1 MSKLFN
7 WAAARLVAA
16 FALALPLAAMA
27 IDYTGTDYEPWS
39 YSAGC
44 VAWRATESLFHAST
58 VVDVPADGTIVE
70 GDAYAFGTGHPW
82 QVFASNQS
90 AYSEPGKV
98 LVYDVAGKTAA
109 SDAQFTPLSFGGMWV
124 KVLQAEGI
132 PYSIT
137 DNKTDSS
144 DRKVELGATGAS
156 TYFKFD
162 ESFTFDR
169 NSATKVLG
177 TATVEIA
184 SGKTFTINQRAGKG
198 AAVDAGNTLVLKGE
212 GTLAVVAGLS
222 VSGTLDLSAATVP
235 TISGDVTLVGGST
248 IILPENTVVDATHP
262 FTVCSGTLS
271 SSGDVVYV
279 KIGGGDPV
287 KAFVTVSGGAITA
300 VSTLATYLAT
310 IDGDTVFSNIAW
322 EKDGQAATI
331 SDMSTA
337 ILEIS
342 GSGVVTGLASA
353 PAKVTL
359 ASGVTL
365 DATSIPAADFAAIVK
380 STSGTYRWTANHPIA
395 VPQNYTYEFVGGATD
410 AEQVT
415 ISCEPYFQ
423 NSGNLKTSGYIKFSN
438 FWTGYTTATLDIISG
453 QTVIDASNDK
463 ALRGTVTIRA
473 SAELVNSKTADALAY
488 GAYTIVN
495 VYGTLTI
502 GSTRWT
508 VGSNNTINMYGG
520 TITGEG
526 QSNNGALDF
535 ISGSSLNVNETC
547 EITASVRF
555 RDALTPVT
563 VAAEKTLTLSGTIRV
578 YSANGG
584 VSKRGAGNLTFTTD
598 PNNLPRGIEH
608 QDGHL
613 VFSTQDDVTIT
624 NTYDT
629 AATDTRSLWYA
640 RQSNWKGTVKV
651 AGLTGNLT
659 WLTGAGNAN
668 STISLQ
674 NVDNAYVIAAANST
688 YAIPGTLSID
698 GVTVFNNGSS
708 GSTMSISN
716 LTGSSQLVLA
726 GWGGCSSVRYNLL
739 NVDAD
744 WAGTLVVS
752 NGITRTQGG
761 TLTIGIG
768 NIESANTNPG
778 ACVLPIANVALENTT
793 GSVVYNLDNA
803 TLNGAAADL
812 EVKSDGVYVR
822 NNVTISVPV
831 VANTTITV
839 SVGGEPVAP
848 ATESGTT
855 NTYSVASGATVTVTY
870 TSDDYEVSGGSF
882 EFTASEGY
890 TVDTTEVVTKQ
901 YVASITTGELVVK
914 YTSLQA
920 AIDATAQTNS
930 KIVLLANEEDGA
942 TIPAVD
948 GKMFYFYAGEF
959 THGEI
964 ANAEGNFITTSTEE
978 VISIGGVDVT
988 ATKYHVNAAV
998 ALVVLANEQ
1007 AGTYYGDPMLAYNAF
1022 LAGPVGTT
1030 MQVFGN
1036 NPFSTEIPCTTYDSE
1051 TQTYTKLEAVASI
1064 TVGQVTSN
1072 YPSLAD
1078 AVAAAEAGQT
1088 VTMLADDRVSFAA
1101 VTVEDGVPSGGSI
1114 VIDKNLT
1121 IDGSGFTVYGNTN
1134 ADILNATGSATPGR
1148 DMVADL
1154 VDGSNLLGFFVKSG
1168 NVTFQ
1173 NVTLTE
1179 FGNTA
1184 YVNKF
1189 GYTPIQTASAY
1200 TGKLTLTNVNFN
1212 KFNRTAV
1219 CVRGGTLEMT
1229 GGTVSGGT
1237 VNKNNGDYFQQP
1249 LEVRG
1254 GSATISGVTITGGDD
1269 VAGNGGGAI
1278 VAWGDTTVN
1287 NVNIDFTG
1295 IGVWA
1300 DVANVAITGD
1310 DTEILATTQSVF
1322 VEEGGSAT
1330 IAAGDFAGSLAVDSD
1345 ENSSITVSGGTF
1357 DAAVPEE
1364 FCAEG
1369 FMPVDNGDGTYG
1381 VREDKGWIYAA
1392 PGYWNYTGTWS
1403 EGATLGEEKV
1413 TIEDDAT
1420 YTASEASD
1428 GRFVTVAMTL
1438 SFDDVNDEDEGVGDA
1453 KAAVKLATGGFKVY
1467 TSEGPDGAVTSVW
1480 RSVTIE
1486 GSDMIPV
1493 ADQDYKF
1500 LFVLD
1505 LTNTTYTAALITSGG
1520 AATNALVLTDGS
1532 VANIPFASRGN
1543 VAPVQKI
1550 EFIGS
1555 GSVTSIEGSYED
1567 VPVPEGFVEDE
1578 VVTLA
1583 GDDTATLTTAQATW
1597 LNACGAK
1604 AAVAAKIATMDST
1617 AFNNAYLL
1625 NLDITGEFGYEF
1637 KVAAIEVGDD
1647 DVTVTVSLTRTGAL
1661 DETTK
1666 INGAVVL
1673 TGTDELGKTFETIDE
1688 AAVADD
1694 DFSESNTTT
1703 ITLDK
1708 GDAKFFRPVIEIIA
1722 PKGE

>member
-90 AYSEPGKV
+90 AYSAPGKV

-109 SDAQFTPLSFGGMWV
+109 SDAQFAPLSFGGMWV

-235 TISGDVTLVGGST
+235 TISGDVTLAGGST
-248 IILPENTVVDATHP
+248 IKLPENTVIDATHP
-262 FTVCSGTLS
+262 FTVCTGTLS
-271 SSGDVVYV
+271 SSDVVYV

-287 KAFVTVSGGAITA
+287 KAFVTVSDGAITA
-300 VSTLATYLAT
+300 VSTLATYSAT

-331 SDMSTA
+331 ADMSIA

-365 DATSIPAADFAAIVK
+365 DVTSIPAADFAAIVK
-380 STSGTYRWTANHPIA
+380 STSGTYRWTDNYPLA

-438 FWTGYTTATLDIISG
+438 FWTGYTTATLDVLSG
-453 QTVIDASNDK
+453 QTVIGASNDK

-473 SAELVNSKTADALAY
+473 SAELVNSKEADALAY
-488 GAYTIVN
+488 GAFATVN
-495 VYGTLTI
+495 VYGALTM

-508 VGSNNTINMYGG
+508 VGDNNTINMYGG
-520 TITGEG
+520 TITGAG
-526 QSNNGALDF
+526 QSSNGALDF
-535 ISGSSLNVNETC
+535 ISGSALNVNETC
-547 EITASVRF
+547 EISASVRF
-555 RDALTPVT
+555 RNALTPVT

-578 YSANGG
+578 YNANGG

-688 YAIPGTLSID
+688 YAIPGTVSID

-778 ACVLPIANVALENTT
+778 ACVLPITNVALENTT

-870 TSDDYEVSGGSF
+870 TSDDYEVTGGTFVF
-882 EFTASEGY
+882 EASEGY
-890 TVDTTEVVTKQ
+890 AVDASEVVTTQ
-901 YVASITTGELVVK
+901 YVAYVVFQQESGESFIDVTNYYTTVA
-914 YTSLQA
+914 A
-920 AIDATAQTNS
+920 AIDASKAMRKTVVLVAQPDEADTYNMS
-930 KIVLLANEEDGA
+930 AGDVVNIK
-942 TIPAVD
+942 
-948 GKMFYFYAGEF
+948 KGEF
-959 THGEI
+959 TFDGIIFPEGSQYINTTTETAGVTQYKCAVYTATVQYPGQEPVSMTGQLIQILGGLYSGYVPAYAGTVVTVLDGSDATLGDVMPEVFTYNSEAHTYTLKTMVASYNNGYTTTYYPTLSNAFENVVAGGTIKVI
-964 ANAEGNFITTSTEE
+964 ADNTLTG
-978 VISIGGVDVT
+978 SIGVT
-988 ATKYHVNAAV
+988 
-998 ALVVLANEQ
+998 
-1007 AGTYYGDPMLAYNAF
+1007 
-1022 LAGPVGTT
+1022 
-1030 MQVFGN
+1030 
-1036 NPFSTEIPCTTYDSE
+1036 
-1051 TQTYTKLEAVASI
+1051 
-1064 TVGQVTSN
+1064 
-1072 YPSLAD
+1072 
-1078 AVAAAEAGQT
+1078 
-1088 VTMLADDRVSFAA
+1088 
-1101 VTVEDGVPSGGSI
+1101 
-1114 VIDKNLT
+1114 KNLT
-1121 IDGSGFTVYGNTN
+1121 LDLNGFTVTGAAGDSPMFNLGEVSFTITDTSEGK
-1134 ADILNATGSATPGR
+1134 AGKAVSAGSKVILSGSACTI
-1148 DMVADL
+1148 
-1154 VDGSNLLGFFVKSG
+1154 
-1168 NVTFQ
+1168 
-1173 NVTLTE
+1173 TLT
-1179 FGNTA
+1179 A
-1184 YVNKF
+1184 
-1189 GYTPIQTASAY
+1189 
-1200 TGKLTLTNVNFN
+1200 
-1212 KFNRTAV
+1212 
-1219 CVRGGTLEMT
+1219 GTLESGDVPVYLYENLNSVLNINGGKIVCSKTSGYAVSILNGTVNMT
-1229 GGTVSGGT
+1229 AGEVNSTCSGFYMHNATVSGGT
-1237 VNKNNGDYFQQP
+1237 IKI
-1249 LEVRG
+1249 
-1254 GSATISGVTITGGDD
+1254 GSGSSWKVFYDNANWATTTITGGTFNMD
-1269 VAGNGGGAI
+1269 VSQYVSSGY
-1278 VAWGDTTVN
+1278 
-1287 NVNIDFTG
+1287 
-1295 IGVWA
+1295 
-1300 DVANVAITGD
+1300 
-1310 DTEILATTQSVF
+1310 EIL
-1322 VEEGGSAT
+1322 
-1330 IAAGDFAGSLAVDSD
+1330 
-1345 ENSSITVSGGTF
+1345 N
-1357 DAAVPEE
+1357 
-1364 FCAEG
+1364 
-1369 FMPVDNGDGTYG
+1369 NGDGTYT
-1381 VREDKGWIYAA
+1381 VRRNNGWMYAA
-1392 PGYWNYTGTWS
+1392 PGYWDYTGTWT
-1403 EGATLGEEKV
+1403 EGAALGDDKV
-1413 TIEDDAT
+1413 TFSDGAT
-1420 YTASEASD
+1420 YSNRTASA
-1428 GRFVTVAMTL
+1428 GQLVTLEMTL
-1438 SFDDVNDEDEGVGDA
+1438 SFDDVNDEDETVGDA

-1480 RSVTIE
+1480 KSVTIDGLDLSPQVNE
-1486 GSDMIPV
+1486 
-1493 ADQDYKF
+1493 DYTF

-1567 VPVPEGFVEDE
+1567 SAVVIEFVEGQ
-1578 VVTLA
+1578 VIGSVTLNA
-1583 GDDTATLTTAQATW
+1583 AQAAW
-1597 LNACGAK
+1597 LNNQNNYEQLCG
-1604 AAVAAKIATMDST
+1604 KILELTVD
-1617 AFNNAYLL
+1617 AFNEAYLL
-1625 NLDITGEFGYEF
+1625 NLDVTSRAYDGTNVLVSTGIAFG
-1637 KVAAIEVGDD
+1637 KDADDNDTVIVTVTLTRHGAIEVNGTEAPIIGTLKLMGGNALPASSFEELQSVEFTDKDFRDGD
-1647 DVTVTVSLTRTGAL
+1647 
-1661 DETTK
+1661 
-1666 INGAVVL
+1666 
-1673 TGTDELGKTFETIDE
+1673 
-1688 AAVADD
+1688 
-1694 DFSESNTTT
+1694 TTT
-1703 ITLDK
+1703 CTFLK
-1708 GDAKFFRPVIEIIA
+1708 GDAPAKFCKPIIE
-1722 PKGE
+1722 

>member
-16 FALALPLAAMA
+16 FAFALPLAAIA

-70 GDAYAFGTGHPW
+70 GDAYAFDTDHPW

-90 AYSEPGKV
+90 AYSAPGKV

-109 SDAQFTPLSFGGMWV
+109 SDAQFAPLSFGGMWV

-144 DRKVELGATGAS
+144 DRKVELGATNAF

-169 NSATKVLG
+169 NSATRVLG

-300 VSTLATYLAT
+300 VSTLATYSAT

-380 STSGTYRWTANHPIA
+380 STTGTYRWTANYPLG
-395 VPQNYTYEFVGGATD
+395 VLQNYTYEYVGGETD
-410 AEQVT
+410 ADQV
-415 ISCEPYFQ
+415 SVECVAPYFN
-423 NSGNLKTSGYIKFSN
+423 NSGYLKTSGYIAFTN
-438 FWTGYTTATLDIISG
+438 FWSGYTTATLDVLSG
-453 QTVIDASNDK
+453 KTTIGASNDK
-463 ALRGTVTIRA
+463 ALRGTVTVRA
-473 SAELVNSKTADALAY
+473 SAELVNSRTADALAY
-488 GAYTIVN
+488 GASTTVN
-495 VYGTLTI
+495 VYGTITM

-508 VGSNNTINMYGG
+508 VGDNNVINMYGG
-520 TITGEG
+520 TITGAG
-526 QSNNGALDF
+526 QSSNGALDF

-547 EITASVRF
+547 EISASVRF
-555 RDALTPVT
+555 RNALIPVT
-563 VAAEKTLTLSGTIRV
+563 VAADKTLTLSGTIRG
-578 YSANGG
+578 YGSNGEIGG
-584 VSKRGAGNLTFTTD
+584 VSKRGAGNLTFTTT

-608 QDGHL
+608 KDGHL
-613 VFSTQDDVTIT
+613 VFDTQDDVTIT
-624 NTYDT
+624 NTYNT
-629 AATDTRSLWYA
+629 AATQTRSLWYA
-640 RQSNWKGTVKV
+640 QQSNWKGTVKV
-651 AGLTGNLT
+651 AGLTGNLS

-778 ACVLPIANVALENTT
+778 ACVLPITNVALENTT

-812 EVKSDGVYVR
+812 ELRSDGVYVR

-870 TSDDYEVSGGSF
+870 TSDDYEVTGGTF
-882 EFTASEGY
+882 EFTAADGY
-890 TVDTTEVVTKQ
+890 TVNTAEVVTKQ
-901 YVASITTGELVVK
+901 YVASITVGETTTK
-914 YTSLQA
+914 YSSLQA
-920 AIDATAQTNS
+920 AVDAVAQN
-930 KIVLLANEEDGA
+930 KDIVLLGSVVDGA
-942 TIPAVD
+942 TVAREVTFNVVPGEYTYGDIVAGGNYILTTTALEGKTRYTFAQAVIAVTINEVRTLYTMMTANTGIEAANAGPIGTTIEILSGDPAAYVEYLPMFDLNADTGIFTKVTDPVVAIYD
-948 GKMFYFYAGEF
+948 GVLQVQVYRTLTNAFAAAESGQTIKVLADN
-959 THGEI
+959 TLTGEI
-964 ANAEGNFITTSTEE
+964 A
-978 VISIGGVDVT
+978 
-988 ATKYHVNAAV
+988 
-998 ALVVLANEQ
+998 
-1007 AGTYYGDPMLAYNAF
+1007 
-1022 LAGPVGTT
+1022 
-1030 MQVFGN
+1030 
-1036 NPFSTEIPCTTYDSE
+1036 
-1051 TQTYTKLEAVASI
+1051 
-1064 TVGQVTSN
+1064 
-1072 YPSLAD
+1072 
-1078 AVAAAEAGQT
+1078 
-1088 VTMLADDRVSFAA
+1088 VS
-1101 VTVEDGVPSGGSI
+1101 
-1114 VIDKNLT
+1114 KNLT
-1121 IDGSGFTVYGNTN
+1121 LDLNGFTVTGAAGDSPMFNLGEVSFTITDTSEGK
-1134 ADILNATGSATPGR
+1134 AGKAVSAGSKVILSGSACTI
-1148 DMVADL
+1148 
-1154 VDGSNLLGFFVKSG
+1154 
-1168 NVTFQ
+1168 
-1173 NVTLTE
+1173 TLT
-1179 FGNTA
+1179 A
-1184 YVNKF
+1184 
-1189 GYTPIQTASAY
+1189 
-1200 TGKLTLTNVNFN
+1200 
-1212 KFNRTAV
+1212 
-1219 CVRGGTLEMT
+1219 GTLESGDVPVYLYENLNSVLNINGGKIVCSKTSGYAVSILNGTVNMT
-1229 GGTVSGGT
+1229 AGEVNSTCSGFYMHNATVSGGT
-1237 VNKNNGDYFQQP
+1237 IKI
-1249 LEVRG
+1249 
-1254 GSATISGVTITGGDD
+1254 GSGSSWKVFYDNANWAT
-1269 VAGNGGGAI
+1269 
-1278 VAWGDTTVN
+1278 TTV
-1287 NVNIDFTG
+1287 T
-1295 IGVWA
+1295 
-1300 DVANVAITGD
+1300 
-1310 DTEILATTQSVF
+1310 
-1322 VEEGGSAT
+1322 
-1330 IAAGDFAGSLAVDSD
+1330 
-1345 ENSSITVSGGTF
+1345 GGTF
-1357 DAAVPEE
+1357 NRDVTS
-1364 FCAEG
+1364 FVDTAEYE
-1369 FMPVDNGDGTYG
+1369 VVNNGNGTYT
-1381 VREDKGWIYAA
+1381 VRANRGWIYEAA
-1392 PGYWNYTGTWS
+1392 DYPGYTGSWS
-1403 EGATLGEEKV
+1403 NEVEYVNGKAH
-1413 TIEDDAT
+1413 IEDGNT
-1420 YTASEASD
+1420 YTANRPSA
-1428 GRFVTVAMTL
+1428 GQLVTVAMTL
-1438 SFDDVNDEDEGVGDA
+1438 SFDDVNDEDSDFGDA
-1453 KAAVKLATGGFKVY
+1453 KAAVRLAAGETDGTYQFQLY
-1467 TSEGPDGAVTSVW
+1467 TSDGENKVW
-1480 RSVTIE
+1480 TNATVEIE
-1486 GSDMIPV
+1486 ATKEV
-1493 ADQDYKF
+1493 DYNF
-1500 LFVLD
+1500 VFVLD
-1505 LTNTTYTAALITSGG
+1505 LTNKTYTASIVSGTT
-1520 AATNALVLTDGS
+1520 TNAMTVGGS
-1532 VANIPFASRGN
+1532 ANILFACQTN

-1567 VPVPEGFVEDE
+1567 SAVVIEFVEGQ
-1578 VVTLA
+1578 VIGSVTLNA
-1583 GDDTATLTTAQATW
+1583 AQAAW
-1597 LNACGAK
+1597 LNNQNNYEQLCG
-1604 AAVAAKIATMDST
+1604 KILELTVD
-1617 AFNNAYLL
+1617 AFNEAYLL
-1625 NLDITGEFGYEF
+1625 NLDVTSRAYDGTNVLVSTGIAFG
-1637 KVAAIEVGDD
+1637 KDADDNDTVIVTVTLTRHGAIEVNG
-1647 DVTVTVSLTRTGAL
+1647 TEAPIIGTLKLMGGNAL
-1661 DETTK
+1661 PASSFEELQS
-1666 INGAVVL
+1666 VEF
-1673 TGTDELGKTFETIDE
+1673 TDE
-1688 AAVADD
+1688 
-1694 DFSESNTTT
+1694 DFSDGDTTT
-1703 ITLDK
+1703 CTFLK
-1708 GDAKFFRPVIEIIA
+1708 GDAPAKFCKPIIE
-1722 PKGE
+1722 